1 MKISSF
7 AAVQAMNR
15 TVRLRVSVSVIS
27 FVMGMNFR
35 SDLNT
40 LYVCCIMCVYV
51 NDDNMIY
58 DGIKSGKKTENIS
71 ACQFHCC
78 RKQILHKI
86 ATKGNVSNVKR
97 ARGE

>member
-40 LYVCCIMCVYV
+40 LYVYCIMCVYV

-58 DGIKSGKKTENIS
+58 DGIKSGKKN
-71 ACQFHCC
+71 
-78 RKQILHKI
+78 RKY
-86 ATKGNVSNVKR
+86 KR
-97 ARGE
+97 LSIPLLPQANSS